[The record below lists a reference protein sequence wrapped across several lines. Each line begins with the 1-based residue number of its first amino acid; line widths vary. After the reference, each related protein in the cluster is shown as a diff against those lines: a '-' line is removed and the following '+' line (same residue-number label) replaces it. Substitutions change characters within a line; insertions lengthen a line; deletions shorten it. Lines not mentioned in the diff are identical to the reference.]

1 MGGVQ
6 VGGPVCCGQTGEVSA
21 DERICPSSTPVCSGF
36 IQGSQWGKCSEA
48 LGTKTEDQVSQ
59 EIAQMEAQ
67 TAEEA
72 SGCAADTGV
81 EIGGPVCC
89 GQTGVVSAAYRV
101 CPPSFP
107 VCEGFIQGS
116 KWGTC
121 QAVVEENKTDIAP
134 QAQNSSNV
142 DEAAKNSSNVDEAAN
157 ATAEK
162 HSPEA
167 KKAKAAPKPKPEN
180 IKKQAKPE
188 INKKRADSA
197 KQPTTKLQ
205 KTQ

>member
-1 MGGVQ
+1 MG
-6 VGGPVCCGQTGEVSA
+6 
-21 DERICPSSTPVCSGF
+21 
-36 IQGSQWGKCSEA
+36 A

-142 DEAAKNSSNVDEAAN
+142 DEAAD

-167 KKAKAAPKPKPEN
+167 KKAKAAPKPKPES

-188 INKKRADSA
+188 INKKRA
-197 KQPTTKLQ
+197 
-205 KTQ
+205 